1 MAARLDF
8 TSEAFFRD
16 PPKAIARL
24 RTFGPVVATRF
35 PLVGDVW
42 ITTTH
47 DATAQVLKDSATF
60 TLRKED
66 GDVAG
71 LRWWMPG
78 YVRTIANNMLTM
90 DEPDHTRL
98 RSIVDEAFR
107 RRAIMD
113 MQPRIRAIADTLADE
128 LFAAGSPADLVQRYA
143 RILPLSV
150 ISELLGLPPTDRPR
164 FIAWANAMSSLTN
177 AFSFFRLLFAFRKMR
192 RYLAE
197 QLELARKKGGE
208 GLIAELV
215 QVEREG
221 GEITPDEMVSMVFLL
236 LAAGSE
242 TTTHLISGSAF
253 ELLRNRDLQDWLE
266 DDWNRVG
273 IAVEEFL
280 RFVSPVQF
288 SKPRYL
294 RQDVELEGVRLKK
307 GDRVMVM
314 LAAAN
319 MDPAVHDTPD
329 RLDLERKPNRHI
341 SFGTGIHFCLGHQLA
356 RIETACA
363 LEALFV
369 RWPKLALAVDPAQ
382 IHWRKRPGMRAIA
395 RLPVVAVGNSQP
407 SPGAAA
413 TEPLL
418 RIDIARAPRR
428 EQRPA
433 SSCVT
438 RETISI
444 AHALAP
450 CTQQQGSNPC
460 LTAARRISEQA
471 PTARGRGTERS
482 RTSRRTR
489 SATT

>member
-1 MAARLDF
+1 MAPRLDF

-16 PPKAIARL
+16 PPKAIAAL
-24 RTFGPVVATRF
+24 RAAGPVVATRF

-47 DATAQVLKDSATF
+47 DATAQVLKDSTIF

-78 YVRTIANNMLTM
+78 LVRTIANNMLTM

-107 RRAIMD
+107 RRAIVAME
-113 MQPRIRAIADTLADE
+113 PRIRAIADGLADE
-128 LFAAGSPADLVQRYA
+128 LFAKGSPADLVESYA

-150 ISELLGLPPTDRPR
+150 ISELLGLPMADRPR
-164 FIAWANAMSSLTN
+164 FIAWANSMSSLTN
-177 AFSFFRLLFAFRKMR
+177 VVSFFRLLLAFRKMR
-192 RYLAE
+192 FYLAQ
-197 QLELARKKGGE
+197 QLQIARERGGE

-242 TTTHLISGSAF
+242 TTTHLISGSVY
-253 ELLRNRDLQDWLE
+253 ELLRNPGLRDWLE
-266 DDWNRVG
+266 EDWSRAG
-273 IAVEEFL
+273 LAVEEFL

-288 SKPRYL
+288 SKPRYVRRNIKL
-294 RQDVELEGVRLKK
+294 AGVPLKK

-319 MDPAVHDTPD
+319 VDPAVHDQPEH
-329 RLDLERKPNRHI
+329 LDLTRKPNRHM

-356 RIETACA
+356 RIEATCA

-369 RWPKLALAVDPAQ
+369 RWPKLGLAVDASQ
-382 IHWRKRPGMRAIA
+382 IHWRKRPGLRAIA
-395 RLPVVAVGNSQP
+395 KLPVVAVDSQP
-407 SPGAAA
+407 VDFRDA
-413 TEPLL
+413 
-418 RIDIARAPRR
+418 
-428 EQRPA
+428 
-433 SSCVT
+433 
-438 RETISI
+438 TIS
-444 AHALAP
+444 
-450 CTQQQGSNPC
+450 
-460 LTAARRISEQA
+460 
-471 PTARGRGTERS
+471 RS
-482 RTSRRTR
+482 QPNTDRPSRSGEASR
-489 SATT
+489 SPAI